1 MNIDTDENFPEHP
14 KSLRLCG
21 LLGNPVAW
29 AYVWKLWRWCA
40 RYEPEGDISGYTPG
54 EIELAVGWTT
64 MDGRFYD
71 AAARAGF
78 IDIGTDGSARLHN
91 WHKRQGAGLIRMEID
106 RTRKALSRARQ
117 EGDKDGVARLDT
129 HMAELRGKLDRLGTS
144 NVRPADVRAL
154 SDGKSE
160 NSSGQVAEFHG
171 TADVSAL
178 LCSDLPYP
186 GGERPRARDPSTTEH
201 GPRRAPAQ
209 ALRPPPSAPSPPPA
223 PPPGEPPRLTAYDLL
238 HRWGIK
244 WRRKYELPWAPDAAA
259 ASHARD
265 LLEDVIG
272 AMPASERDEALG
284 ELDGAMD
291 RYLADRGGRGESLVR
306 NRHPFKWFVERF
318 NSYRAVPIG
327 STAPRA
333 ATGEVAYDEL

>member
-1 MNIDTDENFPEHP
+1 LNIDTDENFPEHP

-40 RYEPEGDISGYTPG
+40 RYEPEGDISGYSPG

-64 MDGRFYD
+64 MDGRFYE
-71 AAARAGF
+71 AAVRAGF
-78 IDIGTDGSARLHN
+78 IDIGPDGGVRLHN

-117 EGDKDGVARLDT
+117 EGDKDGVARLET

-144 NVRPADVRAL
+144 NVRPPDVRDL
-154 SDGKSE
+154 SDGKTQ
-160 NSSGQVAEFHG
+160 NSSGQVAEFPG

-178 LCSDLPYP
+178 ICSDLPFP
-186 GGERPRARDPSTTEH
+186 GGERPRARDPGTTEH
-201 GPRRAPAQ
+201 GSGAGPGQ
-209 ALRPPPSAPSPPPA
+209 VLRPPATA
-223 PPPGEPPRLTAYDLL
+223 DPPRLTAHEVL

-259 ASHARD
+259 AKHARD

-272 AMPASERDEALG
+272 AMPSPEREEALG

-291 RYLADRGGRGESLVR
+291 RYLADRGGRNESLVR
-306 NRHPFKWFVERF
+306 NRHPWKWFVERF
-318 NSYRAVPIG
+318 NSYRAVPMG
-327 STAPRA
+327 GTAPRA
-333 ATGEVAYDEL
+333 ATGEVAYEDL

>member
-160 NSSGQVAEFHG
+160 NSSGQAPDG
-171 TADVSAL
+171 DRPADVSAL
-178 LCSDLPYP
+178 LCSALPFSSL
-186 GGERPRARDPSTTEH
+186 GGERPRARDPGATE
-201 GPRRAPAQ
+201 PE
-209 ALRPPPSAPSPPPA
+209 PA
-223 PPPGEPPRLTAYDLL
+223 PPGAPQRPTAYDLL
-238 HRWGIK
+238 HKWGIK
-244 WRRKYELPWAPDAAA
+244 WRKKYSLPWAPDAAA
-259 ASHARD
+259 SSCARD

-272 AMPASERDEALG
+272 AMPDHDRAEALTD
-284 ELDGAMD
+284 LDAAMD
-291 RYLADRGGRGESLVR
+291 RYLDDRGGKGDSLVR

-318 NSYRAVPIG
+318 NSYRAMPSG
-327 STAPRA
+327 TTAVRA